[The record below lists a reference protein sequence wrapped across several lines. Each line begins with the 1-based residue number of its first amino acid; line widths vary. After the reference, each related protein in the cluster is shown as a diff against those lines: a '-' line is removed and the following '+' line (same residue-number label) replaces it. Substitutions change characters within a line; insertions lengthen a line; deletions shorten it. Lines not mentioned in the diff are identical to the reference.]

1 MPETKK
7 PWRTLITGGPTG
19 RFTREQIRKAV
30 MEVKAEREAKET
42 AQRKKPR
49 TR

>member
-1 MPETKK
+1 M
-7 PWRTLITGGPTG
+7 GGPTG

-30 MEVKAEREAKET
+30 MEVKAEREAKEM
-42 AQRKKPR
+42 AQRKKRR